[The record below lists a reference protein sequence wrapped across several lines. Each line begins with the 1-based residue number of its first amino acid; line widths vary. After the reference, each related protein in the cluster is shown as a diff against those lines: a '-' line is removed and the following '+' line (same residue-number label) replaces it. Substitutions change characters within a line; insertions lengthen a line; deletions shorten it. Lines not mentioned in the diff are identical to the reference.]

1 MARRGQAGVWQGTP
15 CRVKSVLMGDIG
27 GGQQLKSCRGPVGAG
42 RGRSG
47 NGLGPCGLPWSQ
59 AGGGGTRD
67 SALCFGAPPLR
78 WKQSPEATVLV
89 TAGPTQPQTALSDSH
104 APSPQSQDPGQIP
117 PFARGK
123 SKQDLGWNDNLRSHI
138 VEYYESQTSSRD
150 EGDTNKA
157 DEHPEVSNRVGP
169 CHWAQNK
176 AIEQKFKGSRLP
188 SERQRLAEEY
198 VPRLRMPL
206 LSERC
211 SLGFFIQLQQGRT
224 CGTPQPYSEIH
235 STASSQGQGISS
247 STIRTVLEN
256 TAGFPHFVMDN
267 RRMA

>member
-1 MARRGQAGVWQGTP
+1 MVRKASGSLARAPLVTDTASHRGLGPPGAPGWDSPEPEVGDKRLVARRGQAGVWQGTP

-89 TAGPTQPQTALSDSH
+89 TAGPTQPQMALSDSH

-123 SKQDLGWNDNLRSHI
+123 AKQDLGWNDNLRSHI
-138 VEYYESQTSSRD
+138 VEY
-150 EGDTNKA
+150 
-157 DEHPEVSNRVGP
+157 
-169 CHWAQNK
+169 
-176 AIEQKFKGSRLP
+176 
-188 SERQRLAEEY
+188 
-198 VPRLRMPL
+198 
-206 LSERC
+206 
-211 SLGFFIQLQQGRT
+211 
-224 CGTPQPYSEIH
+224 
-235 STASSQGQGISS
+235 
-247 STIRTVLEN
+247 
-256 TAGFPHFVMDN
+256 
-267 RRMA
+267 